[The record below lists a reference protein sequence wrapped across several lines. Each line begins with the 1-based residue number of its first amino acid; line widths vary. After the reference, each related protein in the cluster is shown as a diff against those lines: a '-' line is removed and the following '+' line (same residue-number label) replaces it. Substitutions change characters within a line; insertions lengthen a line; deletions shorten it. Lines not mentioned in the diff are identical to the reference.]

1 MQKRYSLLT
10 AFLVLLSV
18 SSFGQWGYFSGS
30 LQTNTNFFVRDPKI
44 GAYNM
49 PQYDNFKVGADAW
62 LNLNYTNEKF
72 GLDVGARLDFF
83 YNSIL
88 RVPTSPY
95 TGAGL
100 GNFFIKKK
108 IKDFTFTGGYLYDQ
122 IGSGILYRAY
132 EERTLAIDNALLGVR
147 AEYDYKGI
155 LKLKA
160 FGGVQKLKF
169 SYQAPI
175 ILGFNAEGNV
185 SIGDKVRMVPG
196 IGVLNRSEDQ
206 KTMTQIVS
214 TIESYDTLSRFVPK
228 YNTYAFSVYNT
239 LTVGDFSWYIE
250 GVYKTKESIRNNQL
264 RSINDSLIN
273 AAGNCLFTSVN
284 YAHKGFGLTL
294 QFKRTQDF
302 YMHVSPNPNESTF
315 DGSMTFIPPVS
326 RENSLRLPSR
336 YFAPSLENHELA
348 FSADASYTPNKKVTF
363 ELSGSYIR
371 DLLFA
376 RFHPIQTP
384 FFGEAFISG
393 IYKPT
398 KALEIQLGFQYVR
411 YNKYVYQQHGSDKV
425 DSYTPFAEW
434 QYKIDKKKSIRMEL
448 QYQHVLLDYG
458 QWLYGLLEFNVAPHF
473 SVAVSDM
480 WNFKPNPEV
489 NPNANHYYS
498 VFFGYTQGSL
508 AFTLAYVKQVE
519 GIVCTGGVCRIEP
532 AFSGAKFGMTATF

>member
-1 MQKRYSLLT
+1 MLL
-10 AFLVLLSV
+10 LLGSNTYAQ
-18 SSFGQWGYFSGS
+18 FGYFSGS
-30 LQTNTNFFVRDPKI
+30 LQTNTNFFIRDPKI

-62 LNLNYTNEKF
+62 LNLNYSNDKF
-72 GLDVGARLDFF
+72 GLEAGVRLDFF

-100 GNFFIKKK
+100 GNFFIRKK

-132 EERTLAIDNALLGVR
+132 EERTLAIDNALLGVK
-147 AEYDYKGI
+147 AEYDYKGLI
-155 LKLKA
+155 RLKA

-169 SYQAPI
+169 SYQKPI
-175 ILGFNAEGNV
+175 ILGLNAEGNFA
-185 SIGDKVRMVPG
+185 IGEKVRIVPG
-196 IGVLNRSEDQ
+196 FGIVNRSEDQ
-206 KTMTQIVS
+206 ATMNQIVS

-228 YNTYAFSVYNT
+228 YNTYAFTFYNT
-239 LTVGDFSWYIE
+239 LTAGDFSWYVE
-250 GVYKTKESIRNNQL
+250 GAYKTKETIRNNEL
-264 RSINDSLIN
+264 HSVNDSLIN
-273 AAGNCLFTSVN
+273 AAGNCIFTSLN
-284 YAHKGFGLTL
+284 YSHKGFGITL

-302 YMHVSPNPNESTF
+302 YMHISPNPNESTF

-336 YFAPSLENHELA
+336 YFAPSLESHELA
-348 FSADASYTPNKKVTF
+348 FSGDASYTPSKKLTF

-376 RFHPIQTP
+376 RFNPVSSP
-384 FFGEAFISG
+384 FFGEAFITG

-398 KALEIQLGFQYVR
+398 RALEIQLGFQYVR
-411 YNKYVYQQHGSDKV
+411 YNKYVYQQDGAPNIDA
-425 DSYTPFAEW
+425 YTPFAEW
-434 QYKIDKKKSIRMEL
+434 QYKFNKKMSLRMEL
-448 QYQHVLLDYG
+448 QYQRVLLDYG
-458 QWLYGLLEFNVAPHF
+458 QWLYGLVEFNVAPHF
-473 SVAVSDM
+473 SIAASDM

-519 GIVCTGGVCRIEP
+519 GIVCTGGVCRLEP
-532 AFSGAKFGMTATF
+532 AFSGVKFGITATF